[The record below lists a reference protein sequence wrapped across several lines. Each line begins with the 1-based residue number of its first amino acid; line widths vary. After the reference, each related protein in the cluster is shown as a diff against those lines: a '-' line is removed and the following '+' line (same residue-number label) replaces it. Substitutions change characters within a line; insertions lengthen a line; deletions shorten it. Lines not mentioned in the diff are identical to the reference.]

1 MKRVVE
7 RTCFLIGMPSSGKT
21 TYLVSL
27 ANMLIM
33 GEHETLLSLKN
44 CDNLEGMENIQNEIE
59 NFNRFQPVGRTLGT
73 AGGWVK
79 IPLLDSQ
86 GNKTWLRI
94 PDLSGEVF
102 RDLVTERRLKKDI
115 ASQLQIADSLLFF
128 LNIDTI
134 TPNRRIPP
142 GEESAIAIIE
152 KDYEKG
158 VVESGKAYTAETC
171 VGKTRKVTQAD
182 IVELLQCVLYLIK
195 NRIKV
200 KFVVSAWDSVEKRL
214 LPEDRIPQKCIEK
227 FLPLL
232 FQFLQTN
239 LNRIDG
245 EIWGV
250 SAQGFDYTIQEELEK
265 QIMDDVRNHARVIT
279 PNGEEIHD
287 LTRLLLLT

>member
-1 MKRVVE
+1 MKFVGD

-27 ANMLIM
+27 ANMLMM

-44 CDNLEGMENIQNEIE
+44 CDSLEGMENIQKEIE
-59 NFNRFQPVGRTLGT
+59 NFNRFQPVGRTLRT

-86 GNKTWLRI
+86 GEKTWLRI
-94 PDLSGEVF
+94 PDLTGEIF
-102 RDLVTERRLKKDI
+102 KDLVKDRRLKKDI
-115 ASQLQIADSLLFF
+115 GSQLQSADTLLFF

-134 TPNRRIPP
+134 TPIQRITP

-152 KDYEKG
+152 KDYEKDII
-158 VVESGKAYTAETC
+158 ESGRSSSTEIDMET
-171 VGKTRKVTQAD
+171 TRQVTQAD
-182 IVELLQCVLYLIK
+182 VVELLQCVLHLIK

-200 KFVVSAWDSVEKRL
+200 KFVVSAWDSIEKQL
-214 LPEDRIPQKCIEK
+214 DPEDRIPGKCIEK

-232 FQFLQTN
+232 FQFLHTN
-239 LNRIDG
+239 FDRIDG
-245 EIWGV
+245 QIWGV
-250 SAQGFDYTIQEELEK
+250 SAQGFDFTNQEELEE
-265 QIMDDVRNHARVIT
+265 QILDDIGNHARVIT
-279 PNGEEIHD
+279 PDGEEIHD

>member
-1 MKRVVE
+1 MKHVGD

-44 CDNLEGMENIQNEIE
+44 CDSLEGMENIQKEIE
-59 NFNRFQPVGRTLGT
+59 NFNQFQPVGRTLGT

-86 GNKTWLRI
+86 GEKTWLRI

-102 RDLVTERRLKKDI
+102 RDLVKERRLKKDI
-115 ASQLQIADSLLFF
+115 VSQLRAADMLLFF

-134 TPNRRIPP
+134 TPSGRIPP

-152 KDYEKG
+152 KDYEKD
-158 VVESGKAYTAETC
+158 VVESGKARSAETD
-171 VGKTRKVTQAD
+171 VEKKRQVTQTD
-182 IVELLQCVLYLIK
+182 VVELLQCVLHLIK

-200 KFVVSAWDSVEKRL
+200 KFVVSAWDSIEKQL
-214 LPEDRIPQKCIEK
+214 APEDQIPEKCIEK

-232 FQFLQTN
+232 FQFLHTN
-239 LNRIDG
+239 FDRIDG
-245 EIWGV
+245 QVWGV
-250 SAQGFDYTIQEELEK
+250 SAQGFDFTNQEELEK
-265 QIMDDVRNHARVIT
+265 QILDDIGNHARVIT
-279 PNGEEIHD
+279 PDGEEIHD